1 MACPLVLAFVE
12 EKGNSRCF
20 EWKAK
25 NKSIQSKE
33 RVLLIA
39 KLLLKSH
46 KGV

>member
-1 MACPLVLAFVE
+1 MACLLGRAFVE
-12 EKGNSRCF
+12 EKESSHCF